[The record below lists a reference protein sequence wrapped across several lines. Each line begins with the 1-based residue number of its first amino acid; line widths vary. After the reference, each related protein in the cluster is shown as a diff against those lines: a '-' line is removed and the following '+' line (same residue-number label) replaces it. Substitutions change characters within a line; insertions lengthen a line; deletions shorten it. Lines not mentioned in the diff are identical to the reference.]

1 MSERIETTEAET
13 TQALMALGKDIDKQ
27 RADVTELVDTKFEFI
42 NKNLYSQ
49 LGTVIST
56 YEDLGGKLKQ
66 THNELVV
73 NFKEKVVN
81 IKSMVATFFAK
92 IDK

>member
-1 MSERIETTEAET
+1 
-13 TQALMALGKDIDKQ
+13 MALGKDIDKQ

-56 YEDLGGKLKQ
+56 YEDLGGKLK
-66 THNELVV
+66 
-73 NFKEKVVN
+73 
-81 IKSMVATFFAK
+81 
-92 IDK
+92 